1 MAANPLPRPR
11 RNVDTPPVYLADAAA
26 GDVGPVI
33 QSQPIQW
40 TNDTTDNITI
50 TIQRLNG
57 NYPLT
62 ENSFTVNGTGGP
74 VNTHLN
80 AVLGN
85 ASVGNYTFT
94 RSKGVIPMGSGRI
107 IVQTGNC

>member
-11 RNVDTPPVYLADAAA
+11 RVDTPSVYQANAAT
-26 GDVGPVI
+26 GDVGPVT

-40 TNDTTDNITI
+40 TNGTTFNITI
-50 TIQRLNG
+50 TVQPLNG

-62 ENSFTVNGTGGP
+62 ETSFTVNGTGGP

-85 ASVGNYTFT
+85 AADGNYTFT
-94 RSKGVIPMGSGRI
+94 RTQGGVPMGSGRI